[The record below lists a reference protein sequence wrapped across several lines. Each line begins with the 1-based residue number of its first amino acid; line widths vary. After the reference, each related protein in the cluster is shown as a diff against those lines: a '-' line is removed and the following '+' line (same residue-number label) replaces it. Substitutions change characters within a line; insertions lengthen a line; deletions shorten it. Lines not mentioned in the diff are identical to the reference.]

1 MQNTNFKDFPKNYDY
16 KSAEKR
22 IAEYWESNNIY
33 KFKDKSIDKD
43 KDSLNGDIKEI
54 TGERQN
60 APAASSFCD
69 SNSDSCSL
77 NAENADAPVF
87 SPTFSID
94 TPPPYVSSA
103 HLHVGHAM
111 SYSQAEFIIRYKRM
125 KGFNI
130 FYPMGFDDNGL
141 PTERYVEK
149 KYKINKSKITRDE
162 FIDLCLK
169 ETKIGINTYKELWQ
183 ALGISV
189 DWDLTYS
196 TIDGKCRKTSQ
207 KSFIELYDKKLVE
220 RRNEPIIW
228 CPLCRTSLAQA
239 DITIEEF
246 DGVLY
251 DIEFISSSEE
261 KLIISTT
268 RPELLGACVAIYAN
282 PSDSRYLHLKD
293 ELIKIPIYNHTVP
306 VKFDES
312 VETEYGT
319 GLMMV
324 CTWGDAEDVKKW
336 KEHKLETAIIIEPS
350 GKLNEK
356 AGDYKGISVKDAK
369 KVIVEDL
376 KKLSLIKNE
385 KKLKHNV
392 GIHDRC
398 STAVEF
404 IQTPQW
410 FIPILDYKDKFIEAG
425 NKLNW
430 YPAFMKT
437 RYDEWVQNIK
447 WDWNISR
454 QRFYGV
460 PFPVWYCSR
469 CNQPIIAKE
478 DELPVDP
485 VVSRPKHTDI
495 CPICGNN
502 EFIPEKDV
510 MDTWMTSSMT
520 PFINSNWANF
530 VSDDNNSG
538 HNISKINN
546 NDNISN
552 SDNIKGR
559 ADNIANDA
567 INKNINNDIIV
578 KNKNI
583 DNYNLSDTNLNEAK
597 NKKIFPMT
605 LRPQAQEII
614 RTWLFYTVVKSIY
627 HTGDVPFENV
637 MISGWGL
644 DKSGKKMSKSLGNF
658 VAPEEIIEKYSA
670 DALRYWAAK
679 ANLGQDLR
687 FSEEDVANGRRLLI
701 KIWNAVRF
709 LATNIDS
716 LKSFSADNADNAE
729 SELLNADLA
738 DVNNKDGYNN
748 YNYNN
753 DDDNNKFSRFNRFNP
768 YKEDISKLNL
778 PAVDSWL
785 LTEFEKTLKL
795 CGEYFESYEYSSAI
809 RTVGDFFYNIYCDN
823 YLEIIKNIFWE
834 ESPLFNNRKI
844 QSLNVMYYVSF
855 NTLKLFA
862 PFLPFISE
870 ELYLS
875 FYKHFEIGKSIHLS
889 AWPEYRHELINETSI
904 KQVNVILAILES
916 SRKLRTNLNLHQNHK
931 VKRLFAYS
939 ADEQIIETIQ
949 NLSADIMS
957 ACRAEELVISNRAD
971 FRAGNAEIF
980 ISFEN

>member
-1 MQNTNFKDFPKNYDY
+1 MQKTNFTDFPKNYDY
-16 KSAEKR
+16 KTAEKR

-33 KFKDKSIDKD
+33 KFKNENKEHDDDGS
-43 KDSLNGDIKEI
+43 SGDFL
-54 TGERQN
+54 QN
-60 APAASSFCD
+60 TASVPSRI
-69 SNSDSCSL
+69 
-77 NAENADAPVF
+77 
-87 SPTFSID
+87 FSID

-169 ETKIGINTYKELWQ
+169 ETKIGISTYKELWQ

-189 DWDLTYS
+189 DWGLTYS
-196 TIDGKCRKTSQ
+196 TIDAKCRKTSQ
-207 KSFIELYDKKLVE
+207 KSFVELYGKKLVE
-220 RRNEPIIW
+220 RRDEPIIW
-228 CPLCRTSLAQA
+228 CPSCRTSLAQA
-239 DITIEEF
+239 DIAIEEF
-246 DGVLY
+246 DGILF
-251 DIEFISSSEE
+251 DIEFSSSSGE

-282 PSDSRYLHLKD
+282 PSDSRYSHLKD
-293 ELIKIPIYNHTVP
+293 KLIKIPIYEHTVP

-312 VETEYGT
+312 VEMNYGT

-336 KEHKLETAIIIEPS
+336 KEHKLDTAIIIEPS
-350 GKLNEK
+350 GRLNEK
-356 AGDYKGISVKDAK
+356 ARAYAGLNVKDAK
-369 KVIVEDL
+369 KNIVEDL

-385 KKLKHNV
+385 KKLRHNV

-410 FIPILDYKDKFIEAG
+410 FITILNNKDKFIEAG
-425 NKLNW
+425 NKINW

-460 PFPVWYCSR
+460 PFPVWYCSE
-469 CNQPIIAKE
+469 CGEPIIAEE

-485 VVSRPKHTDI
+485 TVSKPKHVSV
-495 CPICGNN
+495 CRVCGNN
-502 EFIPEKDV
+502 EFIPENDV
-510 MDTWMTSSMT
+510 MDTWMTSSLT

-530 VSDDNNSG
+530 DFDSHVNNTDNTNS
-538 HNISKINN
+538 
-546 NDNISN
+546 
-552 SDNIKGR
+552 
-559 ADNIANDA
+559 
-567 INKNINNDIIV
+567 
-578 KNKNI
+578 KNKEI
-583 DNYNLSDTNLNEAK
+583 E
-597 NKKIFPMT
+597 IIPMT

-627 HTGDVPFENV
+627 HIGDIPFKNV

-701 KIWNAVRF
+701 KLWNAVRF
-709 LATNIDS
+709 FITNIDS
-716 LKSFSADNADNAE
+716 IKSDEDFKPMISAA
-729 SELLNADLA
+729 
-738 DVNNKDGYNN
+738 G
-748 YNYNN
+748 
-753 DDDNNKFSRFNRFNP
+753 
-768 YKEDISKLNL
+768 IGKLNL
-778 PAVDSWL
+778 ADLSIVDGWL
-785 LTEFEKTLKL
+785 LSEFQKTLKA
-795 CGEYFESYEYSSAI
+795 CGEYFESYEYSSAL
-809 RTVGDFFYNIYCDN
+809 RVVSDFFYNIYCDN
-823 YLEIIKNIFWE
+823 YLEIVKNIFWE
-834 ESPLFNNRKI
+834 EDPSFNDRKV
-844 QSLNVMYYVSF
+844 QSLDTMYYVSF
-855 NTLKLFA
+855 NMLKLFA
-862 PFLPFISE
+862 PFLPFITE
-870 ELYLS
+870 ELYMS
-875 FYKHFEIGKSIHLS
+875 FYKNFETETSIHLC
-889 AWPEYRHELINETSI
+889 AWPVYRQELINESAA
-904 KQVNVILAILES
+904 KDVAVLLAVLDL
-916 SRKLRTNLNLHQNHK
+916 SRKLRTNLKLHQNHK
-931 VKRLFAYS
+931 VKKIYVYS
-939 ADEQIIETIQ
+939 SDAQLMEIVRNFST
-949 NLSADIMS
+949 DIMS
-957 ACRAEELVISNRAD
+957 ACRAEDIIISEKAD
-971 FRAGNAEIF
+971 FGAGGDSKIY
-980 ISFEN
+980 ISFES